1 MRLVNGVTL
10 ASCRFFQPKFWSIVA
25 IVGVVPTQRVGTE
38 VPAELAPG
46 ELAPVGLAPPALS
59 QNARCEIAPAVF
71 DELWRT
77 CEAEACGLTR
87 PEFEQIVLRIGIG
100 QNFGLA
106 TGPAAEATAAQQ
118 AAFFGALRMPDVV
131 LARAC
136 AAGNERAWERF
147 IALYRQPLLRAGI
160 AITGNESLGR
170 ELADGLYAELYGLT
184 DRDGQRRCPLE
195 SYAGRGSLIG
205 WLRTTLAQRHVDRHR
220 RTHREQSLEETND
233 CPAPLAEVAKEPD
246 PAALPLLAGAAQD
259 ALQSQGSEEK
269 FLLASYYLDGRR
281 LHEIA
286 AVLGVHEATVSRKL
300 KRVTAAVRK
309 QIVRGLERR
318 GLSRRA
324 AEEALG
330 TDPRDLTAADQS
342 SGAGGNRDDLRL
354 KELLQS
360 SQANPFKEQ
369 AGPANTQ

>member
-1 MRLVNGVTL
+1 LL
-10 ASCRFFQPKFWSIVA
+10 A
-25 IVGVVPTQRVGTE
+25 
-38 VPAELAPG
+38 
-46 ELAPVGLAPPALS
+46 
-59 QNARCEIAPAVF
+59 
-71 DELWRT
+71 ELWRT
-77 CEAEACGLTR
+77 CEGDACGLTR
-87 PEFEQIVLRIGIG
+87 PEFEQIVLRIGMG
-100 QNFGLA
+100 QNFGLP
-106 TGPAAEATAAQQ
+106 TGLAAETTPAQQ
-118 AAFFGALRMPDVV
+118 AAFFGTLRMADVV

-136 AAGNERAWERF
+136 AGGNERAWARF

-184 DRDGQRRCPLE
+184 EREGQRRCPLE

-220 RTHREQSLEETND
+220 RTHREQPLDETND
-233 CPAPLAEVAKEPD
+233 YHAPVVEAAKEPE
-246 PAALPLLAGAAQD
+246 ATALPLLASAAQD
-259 ALQSQGSEEK
+259 ALQSQGPEEK
-269 FLLASYYLDGRR
+269 FLLASYYLDGRK

-300 KRVTAAVRK
+300 KRATAAVRK
-309 QIVRGLERR
+309 QIVRGLVRR

-330 TDPRDLTAADQS
+330 TDPRDLTAADES
-342 SGAGGNRDDLRL
+342 SGGTGASRDHLRL

-369 AGPANTQ
+369 AGPTRSQ